1 MMNGGMGWMM
11 GFGLLGWTLVI
22 ALLVTIV
29 VLLVRLLNRSEPREG
44 SRRDH

>member
-1 MMNGGMGWMM
+1 MMA
-11 GFGLLGWTLVI
+11 WTLVV
-22 ALLVTIV
+22 ALLVTIA